1 MSIRHIALTALCAIL
16 ATSFVAAQ
24 EHGKPAEKPAG
35 KEAKEA
41 PKPAAVFVI
50 TNMHGKHE
58 VMTKEALDAKN
69 KEAEAEFKKATEA
82 FEKEK
87 KAAEAA
93 HKKFEG
99 QAPKHHT
106 IETVGGEFPT
116 KDAAE
121 AALKKMMDEEAKK
134 KGGDKPAEGGKKEK
148 EAPHKN

>member
-1 MSIRHIALTALCAIL
+1 MSIRHIALTALCAIF
-16 ATSFVAAQ
+16 ASTFVAAQ
-24 EHGKPAEKPAG
+24 DHGKPAEKPA
-35 KEAKEA
+35 AKEGKDA
-41 PKPAAVFVI
+41 QKPAPAPVFVI
-50 TNMHGKHE
+50 ANMHGKHE

-106 IETVGGEFPT
+106 IETVGGEFQT
-116 KDAAE
+116 KEAAE

-134 KGGDKPAEGGKKEK
+134 KGGDKPAEGGN
-148 EAPHKN
+148 PHKK